1 MIQVKNNDPKA
12 TIVAFRKTLHLTS
25 PQFRSLAKSGIK
37 TIKEL
42 SDKTSHYANLEK
54 ELRLTN
60 HKRKI
65 TQVEHAMDLEAKSR
79 KKGAPRKKL
88 PTNYLIITTPRVEFS
103 TSSGN
108 SSLS

>member
-1 MIQVKNNDPKA
+1 M
-12 TIVAFRKTLHLTS
+12 
-25 PQFRSLAKSGIK
+25 AKSEIK

-42 SDKTSHYANLEK
+42 SKKMSHYANLEK

-65 TQVEHAMDLEAKSR
+65 TQVEHAMDFEAKFR

-88 PTNYLIITTPRVEFS
+88 PTNYLIATTPQVEFS